1 LNPDPDDLDTALGL
15 MQERLKGERFNVHR
29 FARFIAGYER
39 SKPHRYIICFY
50 FTGLYPPL
58 QEASDIARLKNA
70 GWILCRIPID
80 RWRVESD
87 AGLKSMYQMMSSAAL
102 KQIEV

>member
-58 QEASDIARLKNA
+58 QEASDIPRLKNA